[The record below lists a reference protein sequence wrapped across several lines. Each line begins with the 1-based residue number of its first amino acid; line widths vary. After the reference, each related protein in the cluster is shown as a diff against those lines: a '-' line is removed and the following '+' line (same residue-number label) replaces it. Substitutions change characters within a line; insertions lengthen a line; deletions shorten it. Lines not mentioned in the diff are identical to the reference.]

1 MTRTTPDLPIAD
13 SGAAGGPLLAAI
25 VTGSQDAIMASDL
38 NGHVISWNPAARTL
52 FGYEPS
58 EVMGHEVSEFI
69 PFDAECIQQ
78 DVLERVRT
86 GHHVDHYQTLR
97 MGKDGG
103 LRAISLTASP
113 LHDQLGIITG
123 ACMIIRDIS
132 ERIELE
138 AERERVRVALEMSH
152 QTIVH
157 DLRGPV
163 GMARSLVLEASAKMP
178 DADATCRRYLG
189 LAAECMAQTQRLLDD
204 VALLF
209 QVCDESDRQP
219 LDIRAVVGTV
229 AAAIPQVRVTFGDLP
244 SDVPAHEAAFAQ
256 IVRNILENATRYAP
270 GDDGIAHVCIS
281 GSRLPDSWEL
291 DFDDEGPGIAPE
303 EMPMIFE
310 PYYRGTSVGGAS
322 GTGLGLA
329 IVAAGARAHGGTA
342 SVTNRAGGGL
352 RVSTTYAL

>member
-1 MTRTTPDLPIAD
+1 MPSSAPESTTPEI
-13 SGAAGGPLLAAI
+13 GTAGGQLLAAI
-25 VTGSQDAIMASDL
+25 VAGSHDAIFASDL
-38 NGHVISWNPAARTL
+38 KGRVISWNPAAQTL
-52 FGYEPS
+52 FGYEAC
-58 EVMGHEVSEFI
+58 EVLGHDVVEFI
-69 PFDAECIQQ
+69 PFDKDCLQQ
-78 DVLERVRT
+78 DVLERVRS
-86 GHHVDHYQTLR
+86 GQHVDHYQTLR
-97 MGKDGG
+97 LGKDGG

-138 AERERVRVALEMSH
+138 AEKERVRVALEMSH

-163 GMARSLVLEASAKMP
+163 GMARSLMLEAVAKMG
-178 DADATCRRYLG
+178 DADSTCLRYLD
-189 LAAECMAQTQRLLDD
+189 LASNCLGQTQRLLDD

-209 QVCDESDRQP
+209 QVCDESERQP
-219 LDIRAVVGTV
+219 LDIRTVVERV
-229 AAAIPQVRVTFGDLP
+229 AAGIPAARVTFGDLP
-244 SDVPAHEAAFAQ
+244 DQPLGHEPALAQ

-270 GDDGIAHVCIS
+270 GEDGVADVRIS
-281 GSRLPDSWEL
+281 GSSRLTDWCL
-291 DFDDEGPGIAPE
+291 DFDDQGPGIAPD
-303 EMPMIFE
+303 EMSKIFE
-310 PYYRGTSVGGAS
+310 PYYRGVAVGGPS

-329 IVAAGARAHGGTA
+329 IVEAGTRAHGGTA